1 MWKSEYLEP
10 IVAISTCTIG
20 FAAYFFIANASLLY
34 NLFEKEVGKENNLAG
49 WVVFQRLTGVLFLG
63 IIPAMIGLT
72 LFSKTPIEFGIKA
85 NNLLPTLYWILGLS
99 AFIIPINLIHARK
112 PDNIKI
118 YPQIRAKKW
127 TIKLIL
133 INVFTWAAYLFAYEF
148 LFRGFLL
155 FSCLPAEAL
164 TQAGKPVLEIWPA
177 IAINTAIYSLVHI
190 PKGIKETLGA
200 IPFGILLCIITFD
213 TGTIWAAFFI
223 HLILA
228 LSNDLIAIF
237 ANTEM
242 QFRIK
247 NE

>member
-1 MWKSEYLEP
+1 MWKSVYLEP
-10 IVAISTCTIG
+10 IVAISTCIPG
-20 FAAYFFIANASLLY
+20 FTAYFFIANASLLL

-49 WVVFQRLTGVLFLG
+49 RVVFQRLTGMLFLG

-72 LFSKTPIEFGIKA
+72 LLSKTPFDFGIKA
-85 NNLLPTLYWILGLS
+85 ENSLPTLYWILGLS
-99 AFIIPINLIHARK
+99 AIIIPINLVHARK
-112 PDNIKI
+112 QDNVKI

-155 FSCLPAEAL
+155 FSCMPAL
-164 TQAGKPVLEIWPA
+164 GICPA

-228 LSNDLIAIF
+228 ISNDLIAIY
-237 ANTEM
+237 ANPAM
-242 QFRIK
+242 QFKLRK
-247 NE
+247 